1 MNGWRSDIEIY
12 ILVVFRGQKERER
25 DPRLLTLAPIVR
37 IARGNRAF
45 TYLQGKNAIRS
56 LAYLSSS
63 ATLSPPFPLYFF
75 RDFSHGFGD
84 CDTSDN
90 VNYVTHRG
98 VNVACHAFASLSR
111 RLRNVNGSFPS
122 FLPSFLSS
130 FPYISSTL
138 IRRESRLIL
147 LVKNSD

>member
-1 MNGWRSDIEIY
+1 MTERYRNIY
-12 ILVVFRGQKERER
+12 TRRISRTKGERER

-138 IRRESRLIL
+138 IRRERISSYPLG
-147 LVKNSD
+147 KK

>member
-1 MNGWRSDIEIY
+1 MTERYRNIY
-12 ILVVFRGQKERER
+12 TRRISRTKGERER

-75 RDFSHGFGD
+75 RDISHGFGD

-90 VNYVTHRG
+90 VNLCNTPRCERG
-98 VNVACHAFASLSR
+98 LSR
-111 RLRNVNGSFPS
+111 VCFALATSSKRERELS
-122 FLPSFLSS
+122 FLPSFLP
-130 FPYISSTL
+130 FLLPLYFFDAHTERISSYPL
-138 IRRESRLIL
+138 G
-147 LVKNSD
+147 KK

>member
-56 LAYLSSS
+56 LTYLSNS

-75 RDFSHGFGD
+75 RDISHGFGD

-90 VNYVTHRG
+90 VNLCNTPRCERG
-98 VNVACHAFASLSR
+98 LSR
-111 RLRNVNGSFPS
+111 VCFALATSSKRERELS
-122 FLPSFLSS
+122 FLPSFLP
-130 FPYISSTL
+130 FLLPLYFFDAHTERISSYPL
-138 IRRESRLIL
+138 G
-147 LVKNSD
+147 KK

>member
-1 MNGWRSDIEIY
+1 MTERYRNIY
-12 ILVVFRGQKERER
+12 TRRISRTKGERER

-56 LAYLSSS
+56 LTYLSNS

-90 VNYVTHRG
+90 VNLCNTPRCERG
-98 VNVACHAFASLSR
+98 LSR
-111 RLRNVNGSFPS
+111 VCFALATSSKRERELS
-122 FLPSFLSS
+122 FLPSFLP
-130 FPYISSTL
+130 FLLPLKISSTL
-138 IRRESRLIL
+138 TRRESRLIL

>member
-1 MNGWRSDIEIY
+1 MTERYRNIY
-12 ILVVFRGQKERER
+12 TRRISRTKGERER

-90 VNYVTHRG
+90 VNLCNTPRCERG
-98 VNVACHAFASLSR
+98 LSR
-111 RLRNVNGSFPS
+111 VCFALATSSKRERELS
-122 FLPSFLSS
+122 FLPSFLP
-130 FPYISSTL
+130 FLLPLKISSTL
-138 IRRESRLIL
+138 TRRESRLIL

>member
-1 MNGWRSDIEIY
+1 MTERYRNIY
-12 ILVVFRGQKERER
+12 TRRISRTKGERER

-90 VNYVTHRG
+90 VNLCNTPRCERG
-98 VNVACHAFASLSR
+98 LSR
-111 RLRNVNGSFPS
+111 VCFALATSSKRERELS
-122 FLPSFLSS
+122 FLPSFLP
-130 FPYISSTL
+130 FLLPLYFFDAHTERISSYPL
-138 IRRESRLIL
+138 G
-147 LVKNSD
+147 KK